1 MKRSY
6 VRHRIRGRKRSDAPQ
21 SLNTDPSD
29 QGYRVGPGRPP
40 KEYQFKPGQSGNPK
54 GARRKPRSIAPDLKA
69 LFERA
74 LSTKVTLR
82 QGEQQKI
89 ITNAAAGFEQLA
101 NQFAKG
107 DRHAR
112 RDLFALAER
121 LGVDLLAGQGAA
133 LEQTVAAALSAND
146 EALLADY
153 VRALSCSPQLVLP
166 TSMAHVN
173 AACRTDFVSFVRKS
187 FHLLAPGAIFHMNWH
202 ICAIAHCLEQVRL
215 GNIKRLIINLPPRS
229 LKSIMCSVAF
239 PAFVLGHDP
248 TRRLIV
254 VSYSADLAI
263 KHGNDFRAVVNSGEY
278 HAIFPGMRISAMK
291 NTQTEVVTSRNGFR
305 LAISVDGALTGRG
318 GDIII
323 VDDPIA
329 ALAALSQKSREHVV
343 DFYFNTLLSR
353 LDDKQNG
360 AIVLVM
366 QRLHEDDLAGVLL
379 RGSDEWTVLSLPAIA
394 EQDEQIPIGN
404 GQIHPR
410 HAGDVLHPEREPRE
424 VLEALR
430 AQLGA
435 EIFAAQYQQQPVA
448 PGGAMIKRGWIRRY
462 DQLPTSGLIIQSWD
476 VASKQGEESDYSV
489 CTTWRVH
496 ENKYYL
502 IDVLR
507 GRFDFP
513 TLRMKVFE
521 QAKLHKAAQI
531 LIEDAGV
538 GTGLIQELK
547 TTDFSV
553 IAVKPEYDK
562 KIRMAIQSGKFENG
576 QVFFPKEAP
585 WLADLEAELFA
596 FPNSRHDDQ
605 VDSISQT
612 LGHKC
617 RSSWTKES
625 FDGYINLMNALYQ
638 DAVFARLA
646 GRPW

>member
-1 MKRSY
+1 MKTLTR
-6 VRHRIRGRKRSDAPQ
+6 
-21 SLNTDPSD
+21 DP
-29 QGYRVGPGRPP
+29 
-40 KEYQFKPGQSGNPK
+40 
-54 GARRKPRSIAPDLKA
+54 LT
-69 LFERA
+69 
-74 LSTKVTLR
+74 LSR
-82 QGEQQKI
+82 
-89 ITNAAAGFEQLA
+89 
-101 NQFAKG
+101 
-107 DRHAR
+107 
-112 RDLFALAER
+112 
-121 LGVDLLAGQGAA
+121 
-133 LEQTVAAALSAND
+133 
-146 EALLADY
+146 
-153 VRALSCSPQLVLP
+153 SPQLMLSR
-166 TSMAHVN
+166 SMAHVN
-173 AACRTDFVSFVRKS
+173 AACRKDFVSFVRKS
-187 FHLLAPGAIFHMNWH
+187 FHVLAPSAIFHMNWH
-202 ICAIAHCLEQVRL
+202 ICAIAYCLEQVRL
-215 GNIKRLIINLPPRS
+215 GKIKRLIITVPPRS

-239 PAFVLGHDP
+239 PAFALGHDP
-248 TRRLIV
+248 TKRLIV
-254 VSYSADLAI
+254 VSYGADLAI
-263 KHGNDFRAVVNSGEY
+263 KHGNDFRAVVNSAEY
-278 HAIFPGMRISAMK
+278 RAIFPGMRISAMK

-435 EIFAAQYQQQPVA
+435 EIFAAQYQQRPVA

-489 CTTWRVH
+489 CTTWLVH
-496 ENKYYL
+496 ENRYYL

-521 QAKLHKAAQI
+521 QATLHKAAQI

-562 KIRMAIQSGKFENG
+562 KIRMAIQSGKIENG
-576 QVFFPKEAP
+576 QLFLPKEAS
-585 WLADLEAELFA
+585 WLADFEAELFA
-596 FPNSRHDDQ
+596 FPRGRHDDQ
-605 VDSISQT
+605 VDSISQA
-612 LGHKC
+612 LAHK
-617 RSSWTKES
+617 SSSYWTKASIE
-625 FDGYINLMNALYQ
+625 GYNNVTNALWQ
-638 DAVFARLA
+638 DAIFGRLA